1 VSDLRRPLII
11 LVALAVLCTLVGV
24 FVFPGPSHPTQ
35 QPSST
40 SSIENLGS
48 VTPQAAQA
56 TPSPSVQPIAVA
68 SPAAAAPQ
76 STGEG
81 GNAARPLIAN
91 TPDSTTTT
99 VAPETTPT
107 TTAAAA
113 PAVAVDNCG
122 GATPEVPTNPMTGG
136 AWKCTFDDEFNGSTL
151 NRSKWFVQ
159 TTAQSGY
166 TAGDDCYM
174 DSPDNVSVSGG
185 VLNLT
190 AIHQATP
197 FLCGANT
204 TQNTSGE
211 VMTYQHFSQTYGF
224 FEVRAKFPDVT
235 VPGLQSTLWL
245 WPVNRV
251 KYGPLPGEGG
261 EIDFAEWFSQTPNVD
276 IPNVHYIGASSTDTT
291 QCALAN
297 PATFHTYGLEW
308 TSTSLTIFLDGAPC
322 FVDNWHPLFPLT
334 APEPFDQPFFLNLT
348 QALGVYSNAFNPA
361 TTPMP
366 ATTQVDWV
374 RVWG

>member
-1 VSDLRRPLII
+1 M

-24 FVFPGPSHPTQ
+24 FVFPGPSGHTQ
-35 QPSST
+35 QPT
-40 SSIENLGS
+40 IASSIENLGA
-48 VTPQAAQA
+48 VTPQAPPTTPTVQPAA
-56 TPSPSVQPIAVA
+56 ASPSPSSTPAVPRSA
-68 SPAAAAPQ
+68 GQ
-76 STGEG
+76 G
-81 GNAARPLIAN
+81 GDAARPLTQNQNAPAV
-91 TPDSTTTT
+91 TPTTAAPDVPTT
-99 VAPETTPT
+99 T
-107 TTAAAA
+107 TTAAPVQAA
-113 PAVAVDNCG
+113 SNCG
-122 GATPEVPTNPMTGG
+122 GATPEVPANPMTGG
-136 AWKCTFDDEFNGSTL
+136 AWKCSFDDEFSGATL
-151 NRSKWFVQ
+151 DRSKWFVQ
-159 TTAQSGY
+159 TTALSGY

-185 VLNLT
+185 ALSLT
-190 AIHQATP
+190 AIHQAEP
-197 FLCGANT
+197 FLCGQNT

-251 KYGPLPGEGG
+251 KYGPVPGQGG
-261 EIDFAEWFSQTPNVD
+261 EIDFAEWFSQTPNLD
-276 IPNVHYIGASSTDTT
+276 IPNVHYIGATSTDSAH
-291 QCALAN
+291 CALAN

-308 TSTSLTIFLDGAPC
+308 TSTSLTIFLDGTPC

-374 RVWG
+374 RVWS